1 MQQPISSAEYVY
13 QGVRR
18 MMITGELAPGDRL
31 IQRELTERFGT
42 SNIPVIEAIRRLE
55 QDGLVASRPNAGASV
70 QQWTK
75 GDIQGIYLMREVLE
89 GVACRLFIGCASD
102 AERAQLIKHEQEY
115 IRQVE
120 RKDPQGWLDADMALH
135 LHIVS
140 TTRLR
145 PLVRSAE
152 SSQAIVMSLLS
163 AHQLRNKPG
172 NILPPPFDVHT
183 DLVKALNSDD
193 PELAEQLGRAHI
205 REAMERMEL
214 QESFASSRCESANS
228 H

>member
-1 MQQPISSAEYVY
+1 
-13 QGVRR
+13 
-18 MMITGELAPGDRL
+18 
-31 IQRELTERFGT
+31 
-42 SNIPVIEAIRRLE
+42 
-55 QDGLVASRPNAGASV
+55 
-70 QQWTK
+70 
-75 GDIQGIYLMREVLE
+75 
-89 GVACRLFIGCASD
+89 
-102 AERAQLIKHEQEY
+102 
-115 IRQVE
+115 
-120 RKDPQGWLDADMALH
+120 
-135 LHIVS
+135 
-140 TTRLR
+140 
-145 PLVRSAE
+145 VRSAE